1 MYNSDLPTR
10 AELPSSKQLLRST
23 FIAIIVASV
32 LLVTVVLPSEYG
44 IDPTGIGR
52 VLGLTQMG
60 QIKTELAAE
69 AARDRTADSSGQAS
83 GTTQQPPVKQGTD
96 ASALPPKTPAGTEQ
110 DMRTDEMTI
119 TLKPGQGAEIK
130 LEMTKGAKA
139 SYEWTTAGGPV
150 NHDTHGDGPNGATH
164 SFSKGRQMERDSGE
178 LTAPFDG
185 NHGWF
190 WRNRTETNVT
200 VTLKT
205 RGNYRNIKRVV

>member
-23 FIAIIVASV
+23 VIAIVVAAV

-44 IDPTGIGR
+44 IDPTRIGR

-60 QIKTELAAE
+60 EIKMALAAE
-69 AARDRTADSSGQAS
+69 AERDSGAGAS
-83 GTTQQPPVKQGTD
+83 PPAPAEQ
-96 ASALPPKTPAGTEQ
+96 PAGTATTPEASAAGGEQ
-110 DMRTDEMTI
+110 AQRTDEMTV
-119 TLKPGQGAEIK
+119 TLKPGQGAEVK

-139 SYEWTTAGGPV
+139 SYEWATAGGPV
-150 NHDTHGDGPNGATH
+150 NHDTHGDGPGGASH
-164 SFSKGRQMERDSGE
+164 SFSKGREVERDSGE

-190 WRNRTETNVT
+190 WRNRTNQDVT
-200 VTLKT
+200 VTIKAT
-205 RGNYRNIKRVV
+205 GKYRSMKRVV

>member
-10 AELPSSKQLLRST
+10 AELPSSRQLLRST
-23 FIAIIVASV
+23 IIAIIVATV

-60 QIKTELAAE
+60 EIKTELAAE
-69 AARDRTADSSGQAS
+69 AARDRTADASGQTS
-83 GTTQQPPVKQGTD
+83 GTSQQPPVKQGTD
-96 ASALPPKTPAGTEQ
+96 ASVLPAKTAPSAEQ
-110 DMRTDEMTI
+110 DSRTDEMTI

-130 LEMTKGAKA
+130 LEMVKGAKA
-139 SYEWTTAGGPV
+139 SYEWTTSGGPV
-150 NHDTHGDGPNGATH
+150 NHDTHGDGPGGVTH

-190 WRNRTETNVT
+190 WRNRTETDVT

-205 RGNYRNIKRVV
+205 KGNYRNIKRVV